1 MWRSLDLIFLE
12 MDKPGILKQG
22 KDVISSSFSF
32 TKITS
37 GTIEEGLEGKSL
49 KVGRPVRRL
58 S

>member
-49 KVGRPVRRL
+49 KVGRPVRL